1 MDYRSNSGVLE
12 AAGVEMTKVILQS
25 ESSECGLACLAMIA
39 SHHGYQTD
47 LHELRK
53 RFAISLK
60 GATLAQVM
68 RHATS
73 LQFSCR
79 PLRLE
84 LDEIDQ
90 LALPCILHWNLNH
103 FVVLTK
109 VKKGIDGNLTLHI
122 IDPAVGVRKVSKAET
137 SQRFTGVALELAP
150 SPDFATK
157 PSPPR
162 MPIKELVG
170 KIVGVRRAVIQ
181 LIVLAIALELFAIVM
196 PLFNQFVTDEV
207 IVSADRDLLRLLIIG
222 FGILMVTQTAISL
235 ARSWFLMRWSIEVG
249 VQWTNR
255 VFSHL
260 LRLPTAFFE
269 KRHLGDITSRFS
281 SIGAIQNTLT
291 GLLVESALDGFMAL
305 FALAMMFL
313 YSPKLSAVVML
324 GCASYVVLRLLA
336 YYPFRE
342 AFQEKTVLAAKE
354 SSNFLETIR
363 AITPLKLYGRES
375 ERQARWLNLRQDVI
389 NRDVKTQKLSIVFKV
404 SNSLI
409 SGVLSLTMF
418 YIGAG
423 DVMDHV
429 LTIGML
435 FAFNSY
441 ATTFSGRFFSLVD
454 TVIDLRMLRFHMERL
469 SEIILEPIEPEVGL
483 ETDLSRL
490 SSDITLR
497 NIRFRYADGEPWILD
512 GVNLHIPAGQSIAVI
527 GDSGCGKSTL
537 CKIILGL
544 LMPTEGEV
552 LIGGVPVKQVG
563 LRAYRSLV
571 GTVMQDDILLAGSIA
586 ENISFY
592 SAHVDVDRIERCAR
606 LASVHDEI
614 AMMPMGYQTLLGEM
628 GGNLSGGQKQRIL
641 LARALYKNPR
651 VLALDE
657 ATSHLDINNEKK
669 VSRALSRLELTRIMV
684 AHRPETINM
693 AECVVLLSGGK
704 LHQIRSEPVRDA
716 AIAA

>member
-1 MDYRSNSGVLE
+1 
-12 AAGVEMTKVILQS
+12 MTKVILQS